1 VNLGELVPAL
11 VGAHPSVRS
20 IGLTGSRADGT
31 AHELS
36 DWDFAV
42 ETSDFPRFADELPR
56 LVEPLHPLAAQW
68 DRYSDHA
75 CYMLMLSG
83 PVKVDLIFPE
93 EKQDWAAAWK
103 PSADTLAAIDHHF
116 WDWILW
122 LEQKRRAGKDEAVAK
137 SLGDMHRLMLEP
149 MGAASPP
156 GSIPDALDAY
166 LGRRA
171 EFEERFR
178 VRVPRDLQDEVQPL
192 LSQAPRRA

>member
-31 AHELS
+31 AHEFS

-42 ETSDFPRFADELPR
+42 ETGDFPRIADELPR
-56 LVEPLHPLAAQW
+56 LVEPLRPLAAQW

-75 CYMLMLSG
+75 CYMLMLRG
-83 PVKVDLIFPE
+83 PAKVDLLFPNE
-93 EKQDWAAAWK
+93 RQDWAAAWE
-103 PSADTLAAIDHHF
+103 PSADTLVAIDHHF

-122 LEQKRRAGKDEAVAK
+122 LEQKRRAGKDNAVTK

-149 MGAASPP
+149 MGARTLPD
-156 GSIPDALDAY
+156 SIPDALDTY
-166 LGRRA
+166 LRRRA
-171 EFEERFR
+171 ALEDRFG
-178 VRVPRDLQDEVQPL
+178 VHVPHDLQDEVQPV
-192 LSQAPRRA
+192 LS

>member
-20 IGLTGSRADGT
+20 IRLTGSRAGGT

-42 ETSDFPRFADELPR
+42 ETGDFPGLADELPR

-68 DRYSDHA
+68 DRYSDHP

-83 PVKVDLIFPE
+83 PAKVDLIFPD

-122 LEQKRRAGKDEAVAK
+122 LEQKRRAGKDNAVTK

-149 MGAASPP
+149 MGARTLP
-156 GSIPDALDAY
+156 GSIPDALDTY
-166 LGRRA
+166 LRRRA
-171 EFEERFR
+171 ALEDRFG
-178 VRVPRDLQDEVQPL
+178 VHVPHDLQDEVQPVL
-192 LSQAPRRA
+192 R

>member
-1 VNLGELVPAL
+1 VNLDELVPAL

-20 IGLTGSRADGT
+20 IHLTGSRADGT
-31 AHELS
+31 AHDLS

-42 ETSDFPRFADELPR
+42 ETSDFPRLADELPR
-56 LVEPLHPLAAQW
+56 LVEPLRPLAAQW

-75 CYMLMLSG
+75 CYMLMLRG
-83 PVKVDLIFPE
+83 PAKVDLIFPD
-93 EKQDWAAAWK
+93 EKQDWAAGWE
-103 PSADTLAAIDHHF
+103 PSADTLAVIDHHF

-156 GSIPDALDAY
+156 GSIPDAVDAY
-166 LGRRA
+166 LERRA
-171 EFEERFR
+171 VLEKRFG
-178 VRVPRDLQDEVQPL
+178 VRVPRELQNEVQPV
-192 LSQAPRRA
+192 LS